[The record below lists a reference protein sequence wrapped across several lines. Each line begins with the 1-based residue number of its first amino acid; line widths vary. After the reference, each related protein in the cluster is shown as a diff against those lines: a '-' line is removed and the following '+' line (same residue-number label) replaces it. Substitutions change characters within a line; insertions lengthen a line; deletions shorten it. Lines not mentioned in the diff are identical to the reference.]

1 MNLVRCEKGHFYDKD
16 KNGDHCP
23 YCAQM
28 ASAASSAPSPAPA
41 APAPGASA
49 PAQTSSAQSS
59 SARPAPAQSNPAP
72 APAAPTQNAAA
83 GPAVS
88 PAASPAQPIQP
99 QPAPVPAAPF
109 PSSAAAPVQTAAP
122 QTGQTAAADS
132 MMDTEDN
139 CTIGYYSRVIGV
151 EPVVGWLVC
160 TEGEYKG
167 ESFKLKSGRNFI
179 GRAANM
185 DVVLSADHSISR
197 FKHAAVIYEPRSRQ
211 FIVTAGESRELCYLN
226 GDVVLSNMKME
237 AYDVLNLGNTSLMLV
252 PCCGKRFS
260 WENGLEKEPEDNE

>member
-28 ASAASSAPSPAPA
+28 ASAASSAPAPAPA

-49 PAQTSSAQSS
+49 PAPTASAQSA
-59 SARPAPAQSNPAP
+59 SASAAFAQSNPAP
-72 APAAPTQNAAA
+72 APAAPAQNTAA
-83 GPAVS
+83 GPAV
-88 PAASPAQPIQP
+88 SPAQPIQP
-99 QPAPVPAAPF
+99 QPAPAPAAPF
-109 PSSAAAPVQTAAP
+109 TPGAAAPVQAAAP
-122 QTGQTAAADS
+122 QAGQTAAADS

-237 AYDVLNLGNTSLMLV
+237 AYDILNLGNTSLMLV

>member
-1 MNLVRCEKGHFYDKD
+1 MNLVRCENGHFYDKD
-16 KNGDHCP
+16 KNSGGCP
-23 YCAQM
+23 YCAQISNSPREAGPKNQP
-28 ASAASSAPSPAPA
+28 ASPLPSRSEPDTAAVAPHPSSGLSSPVRPA
-41 APAPGASA
+41 APAP
-49 PAQTSSAQSS
+49 
-59 SARPAPAQSNPAP
+59 AP
-72 APAAPTQNAAA
+72 APKADENAPKPSA
-83 GPAVS
+83 PR
-88 PAASPAQPIQP
+88 QPLSDIRE
-99 QPAPVPAAPF
+99 
-109 PSSAAAPVQTAAP
+109 
-122 QTGQTAAADS
+122 
-132 MMDTEDN
+132 DTDDN

-226 GDVVLSNMKME
+226 GEVVLSNMKME
-237 AYDVLNLGNTSLMLV
+237 AYDVLNLGSTSLMLV
-252 PCCGKRFS
+252 PFCGKRFS
-260 WENGLEKEPEDNE
+260 WEEGLSDDED

>member
-1 MNLVRCEKGHFYDKD
+1 MIMNLVRCDKGHFYDKD

-28 ASAASSAPSPAPA
+28 SSSAQTAAASAPQPA
-41 APAPGASA
+41 APRQSA
-49 PAQTSSAQSS
+49 PARQPETPPVPQPSPQASAQT
-59 SARPAPAQSNPAP
+59 APQPPRQEAQA
-72 APAAPTQNAAA
+72 
-83 GPAVS
+83 
-88 PAASPAQPIQP
+88 AQP
-99 QPAPVPAAPF
+99 
-109 PSSAAAPVQTAAP
+109 AAP
-122 QTGQTAAADS
+122 QTPIPPVTPSGAVSGIMADTKDTMQS
-132 MMDTEDN
+132 SVSEIMADTEDN

-160 TEGEYKG
+160 TEGEYRG

-197 FKHAAVIYEPRSRQ
+197 YKHAAVIYEPRSRQ

-237 AYDVLNLGNTSLMLV
+237 AYDILNLGNTSLMLV

-260 WENGLEKEPEDNE
+260 WENGLEKEEEKEKA

>member
-1 MNLVRCEKGHFYDKD
+1 MRKDIFTTRIRTETIAHTARRWLPPLRALQPRLLRLPRRARPLPLRLLLFRLLLPVLVLL
-16 KNGDHCP
+16 
-23 YCAQM
+23 
-28 ASAASSAPSPAPA
+28 SPIQLL
-41 APAPGASA
+41 PAPG
-49 PAQTSSAQSS
+49 
-59 SARPAPAQSNPAP
+59 
-72 APAAPTQNAAA
+72 
-83 GPAVS
+83 
-88 PAASPAQPIQP
+88 
-99 QPAPVPAAPF
+99 PAAPF

>member
-49 PAQTSSAQSS
+49 PAQTASVPAASA
-59 SARPAPAQSNPAP
+59 SAAFAQSNPAP
-72 APAAPTQNAAA
+72 APAAPAQNAAA

-88 PAASPAQPIQP
+88 PAQPIQP
-99 QPAPVPAAPF
+99 QPAPATAAPF

>member
-1 MNLVRCEKGHFYDKD
+1 MNLVRCEKGHFYDRD

-49 PAQTSSAQSS
+49 PAPTASAQSA
-59 SARPAPAQSNPAP
+59 SASAAFAQSNPTP
-72 APAAPTQNAAA
+72 APAAPAQNAAA

-88 PAASPAQPIQP
+88 PAQPIQP
-99 QPAPVPAAPF
+99 QP
-109 PSSAAAPVQTAAP
+109 APVQTAAP

>member
-49 PAQTSSAQSS
+49 PAQTASVPAASA
-59 SARPAPAQSNPAP
+59 SAAFAQSNPAP
-72 APAAPTQNAAA
+72 APAAPAQNAAA

-88 PAASPAQPIQP
+88 PAQPIQP
-99 QPAPVPAAPF
+99 QP
-109 PSSAAAPVQTAAP
+109 APVQTAAP

>member
-49 PAQTSSAQSS
+49 PAQTSSAPAA
-59 SARPAPAQSNPAP
+59 SARPASAQPNPAP
-72 APAAPTQNAAA
+72 APAAPAQNAAA

-88 PAASPAQPIQP
+88 PATSPAQPTQ
-99 QPAPVPAAPF
+99 
-109 PSSAAAPVQTAAP
+109 AAAPVAPTPGASAPLQASAP
-122 QTGQTAAADS
+122 QAVQRTVADS
-132 MMDTEDN
+132 MADTEDN

>member
-1 MNLVRCEKGHFYDKD
+1 MNLVRCKNGHFYDSD
-16 KNGDHCP
+16 KSGGQCP
-23 YCAQM
+23 YCAQLN
-28 ASAASSAPSPAPA
+28 SAPGPADQPAPA
-41 APAPGASA
+41 PKTQPVPAPPRKE
-49 PAQTSSAQSS
+49 PA
-59 SARPAPAQSNPAP
+59 PAP
-72 APAAPTQNAAA
+72 APAAPKA
-83 GPAVS
+83 
-88 PAASPAQPIQP
+88 
-99 QPAPVPAAPF
+99 APVPEPPQRADAAPAPKAPHPVPPAPAPATPF
-109 PSSAAAPVQTAAP
+109 P
-122 QTGQTAAADS
+122 DE
-132 MMDTEDN
+132 DDN

-226 GDVVLSNMKME
+226 GKVVLSNMEMK
-237 AYDVLNLGNTSLMLV
+237 AYDVLNLGNTSLTLV
-252 PCCGKRFS
+252 PFCGSRFS
-260 WENGLEKEPEDNE
+260 WEEGPVKEEEKKD

>member
-49 PAQTSSAQSS
+49 PAQTASAQSA
-59 SARPAPAQSNPAP
+59 SASAAFAQSNPAP
-72 APAAPTQNAAA
+72 APAAPAQNAAA

-88 PAASPAQPIQP
+88 PATSPAQPTQAV
-99 QPAPVPAAPF
+99 APVAPT
-109 PSSAAAPVQTAAP
+109 PGASAPLQASAP
-122 QTGQTAAADS
+122 QAVQRTVADS
-132 MMDTEDN
+132 MADTEDN

>member
-1 MNLVRCEKGHFYDKD
+1 
-16 KNGDHCP
+16 
-23 YCAQM
+23 
-28 ASAASSAPSPAPA
+28 
-41 APAPGASA
+41 
-49 PAQTSSAQSS
+49 
-59 SARPAPAQSNPAP
+59 
-72 APAAPTQNAAA
+72 
-83 GPAVS
+83 
-88 PAASPAQPIQP
+88 
-99 QPAPVPAAPF
+99 
-109 PSSAAAPVQTAAP
+109 
-122 QTGQTAAADS
+122 

-252 PCCGKRFS
+252 PCCDDVFH
-260 WENGLEKEPEDNE
+260 WEEEEKKDR

>member
-1 MNLVRCEKGHFYDKD
+1 MNLVRCEKGHFYDRD

-49 PAQTSSAQSS
+49 PAPTASAQSA
-59 SARPAPAQSNPAP
+59 SASAAFAQSNPTP
-72 APAAPTQNAAA
+72 APAAPAQNAAA

-88 PAASPAQPIQP
+88 PAQPIQP
-99 QPAPVPAAPF
+99 QPAPAPAAPF
-109 PSSAAAPVQTAAP
+109 PSSAAASVQTVAP